1 MAGVGHKSLSY
12 DFRVW
17 KFTVHWSFVCDVVW
31 GQCSWWASSK
41 TLLTICRPST
51 AFQELPMWLMYDFSR
66 KQDLTCYNC
75 ILEFLFPGCFW
86 AISWAGS
93 TAWVWQ
99 ERDGWGSRYA
109 DSYQSYLWNH
119 AASPLHKVMVIP
131 FRKKPQTGINH
142 STRWFFGHPNLLHT
156 PEVKSIPEPADSEQ
170 ATASSISV
178 SGNPGESH
186 VDGTKASELISSD
199 RPSTISIRKSLARMW
214 PRQQIQP
221 EFWLIQHHWRD
232 IQRESICSYH

>member
-1 MAGVGHKSLSY
+1 
-12 DFRVW
+12 
-17 KFTVHWSFVCDVVW
+17 
-31 GQCSWWASSK
+31 
-41 TLLTICRPST
+41 
-51 AFQELPMWLMYDFSR
+51 
-66 KQDLTCYNC
+66 
-75 ILEFLFPGCFW
+75 
-86 AISWAGS
+86 
-93 TAWVWQ
+93 
-99 ERDGWGSRYA
+99 
-109 DSYQSYLWNH
+109 
-119 AASPLHKVMVIP
+119 MVIP

-142 STRWFFGHPNLLHT
+142 STRWFFGHPNLLDT

-221 EFWLIQHHWRD
+221 EF
-232 IQRESICSYH
+232 